1 MKDISK
7 YIQQDTFLSEL
18 LKAYDTKPTSQL
30 TDFWAG
36 VFSILGLI
44 QNKDL
49 IYNEELH
56 TLSMHIC
63 FISNNPNDYEC
74 LFSSCFD
81 FILKQQNLCKN
92 KPQMVTEL
100 PRKNGYFSNNVLGIF
115 PNLADLDDKDRIAI
129 RNNFIFTTT
138 ERKFHDNYYFMS
150 CIYGTNVDDYVTIL
164 GTRSEKTS
172 GLLANSIPV
181 YSGQAKRRTENAT
194 KQTNTLQCFGKLV
207 QFTEADPKFIVT
219 DDGFRYY
226 CEWCTHRIPLR
237 GYYGQILERLK
248 DKYCL
253 KLATLLACNNLKQ
266 NVTIEAVDK
275 SIKILDITCKEA
287 LKMFEEEM
295 NLDNS
300 SKFITVLEKIKKF
313 LMLAGSNGM
322 QHRSLYMK
330 VHHDIDN
337 ETFRYLMTLLHEFNL
352 IEKLQVSH
360 NSIIYRACNTLVN
373 LDVNEFIKNI
383 KDIS

>member
-7 YIQQDTFLSEL
+7 YIPQDTFLAEL
-18 LKAYDTKPTSQL
+18 LNNYNTKPTSQL
-30 TDFWAG
+30 ADFWVG
-36 VFSILGLI
+36 VFNIIGLI

-49 IYNEELH
+49 IYNKELH
-56 TLSMHIC
+56 TLSMHTC

-74 LFSSCFD
+74 LFSNCFD
-81 FILKQQNLCKN
+81 FILKQQALCKN
-92 KPQMVTEL
+92 TPQIVTEI
-100 PRKNGYFSNNVLGIF
+100 PRKNGYFRNNVLCIF

-129 RNNFIFTTT
+129 RNNLIFTTT
-138 ERKFHDNYYFMS
+138 ERKIHDNYYFMS
-150 CIYGTNVDDYVTIL
+150 GIYGTNIDDYVTIL
-164 GTRSEKTS
+164 GTRSEKAS

-181 YSGQAKRRTENAT
+181 YSGQTKRRTESSTNE
-194 KQTNTLQCFGKLV
+194 TNTLQCFRKFV
-207 QFTEADPKFIVT
+207 QFTETEPKFVIS
-219 DDGFRYY
+219 DDGFRHY
-226 CEWCTHRIPLR
+226 CTWCSHRIPLR
-237 GYYGQILERLK
+237 GYYGQILERIK

-253 KLATLLACNNLKQ
+253 KLATSLACNKLKQ
-266 NVTIEAVDK
+266 DITIDDVDNAL
-275 SIKILDITCKEA
+275 KIMDITCKEA

-313 LMLAGSNGM
+313 LMFAGSNGL

-360 NSIIYRACNTLVN
+360 NSIIYRACDTLVN